1 MPCGCGPGSAEVRF
15 DALPGTVLS
24 GPVIEVGGRS
34 DRGTGAFTAEIA
46 LPADPRLRSGL
57 VGRATIATPA
67 AGGAAGLIIPPTA
80 IFSVRAEEGFVY
92 IVDAQRRVKARRV
105 VLGPLTAS
113 GAEILSGLNRGEVIA
128 LSGLDRLRD
137 GAQIDPAT
145 APR

>member
-1 MPCGCGPGSAEVRF
+1 MAISSVSGSGFSILTLQSRLQKFQADQLARDQVATRNRF
-15 DALPGTVLS
+15 S
-24 GPVIEVGGRS
+24 QK
-34 DRGTGAFTAEIA
+34 
-46 LPADPRLRSGL
+46 
-57 VGRATIATPA
+57 
-67 AGGAAGLIIPPTA
+67 
-80 IFSVRAEEGFVY
+80 
-92 IVDAQRRVKARRV
+92 VDAQRRVKARRV